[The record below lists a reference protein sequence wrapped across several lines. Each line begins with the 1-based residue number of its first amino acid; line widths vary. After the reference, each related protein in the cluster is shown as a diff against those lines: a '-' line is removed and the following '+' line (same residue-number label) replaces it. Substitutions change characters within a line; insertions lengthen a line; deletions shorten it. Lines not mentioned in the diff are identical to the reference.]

1 MNAVSL
7 GKELLSTTNWLPQHN
22 NLDLKRVFFLPN
34 PKAVDDPRFN
44 CKIYCDK
51 MWTLPEP

>member
-51 MWTLPEP
+51 M